1 VRSVKKPTNA
11 ILISLDSKLKFQSIA
26 LVLNILETQPV
37 GTRII
42 VFYAY
47 EDELDRSDY
56 LELLDRTYKH
66 FRFENQK
73 EYLETLFLSAK
84 EVAELTST
92 FLIPTGSYITNAT
105 FLRLFISKLL
115 PSDVEK
121 VLYLD
126 IDILINSNL
135 EDLFSLDFS
144 TPICAAIN
152 VPNSLGRGEHLEGH
166 NAPYFNSGVLLINMS
181 KWRTMNLLEQFIKV
195 GSQKE
200 FPFVDQDILN
210 IVFRNNWTQL
220 GREYNYLHL
229 YGSGENDPSYCA
241 FPSIIHFAG
250 NKPWNETPVTQFV
263 SKYRKNFNRIR
274 PIHDSLRDFK

>member
-1 VRSVKKPTNA
+1 MRDVNKPTNA
-11 ILISLDSKLKFQSIA
+11 MLISLDSKLKFQSIA

-47 EDELDRSDY
+47 EDESDRSDY
-56 LELLDRTYKH
+56 LELLDRTFKH
-66 FRFENQK
+66 FRFENQRDC
-73 EYLETLFLSAK
+73 LETMFLSAK
-84 EVAELTST
+84 EVAELTNT
-92 FLIPTGSYITNAT
+92 FLIPAGSYITNAT
-105 FLRLFISKLL
+105 FLRLFISELL
-115 PSDVEK
+115 PNDVEK

-152 VPNSLGRGEHLEGH
+152 VPGSLGRGEHLEGH
-166 NAPYFNSGVLLINMS
+166 NAPYFNSGVLLINMG
-181 KWRTMNLLEQFIKV
+181 KWRTMNLLEHFIKV

-210 IVFRNNWTQL
+210 IVFRDNWTHL

-229 YGSGENDPSYCA
+229 YGSGENDASYCA

-274 PIHDSLRDFK
+274 PLHDLLRDFK